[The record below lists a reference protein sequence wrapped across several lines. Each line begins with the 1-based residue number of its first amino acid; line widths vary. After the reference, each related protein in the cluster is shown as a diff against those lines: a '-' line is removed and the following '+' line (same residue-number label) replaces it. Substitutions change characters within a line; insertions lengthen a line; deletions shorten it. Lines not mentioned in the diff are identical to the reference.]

1 MALKYVSLEE
11 AKNQLRVRHC
21 QDDDHID
28 LLIGYASNACKNYL
42 KDFSA
47 YEAQRNT
54 DDDYLLDSNDEPLIQ
69 LDNNGNQ
76 VVKAEVKMAVL
87 YLISM
92 AFNDRNGEMYQQI
105 SKGELP
111 TPAQNILYPL
121 RDPACQ

>member
-1 MALKYVSLEE
+1 MALQYVSLEE

-47 YEAQRNT
+47 YEAKRNS
-54 DDDYLLDSNDEPLIQ
+54 DDDYLLDSNDEPIIQ
-69 LDNNGNQ
+69 LDNNDAR

-87 YLISM
+87 YLISL
-92 AFNDRNGEMYQQI
+92 AFNDRNGELQAQLAA
-105 SKGELP
+105 GELP
-111 TPAQNILYPL
+111 TAAKNILYPL

>member
-28 LLIGYASNACKNYL
+28 LLIQFASNAVKNYL

-54 DDDYLLDSNDEPLIQ
+54 DDDYLKDSNYEPLIQ
-69 LDNNGNQ
+69 LDNEGEQ

-87 YLISM
+87 YLVKI
-92 AFNDRNGEMYQQI
+92 AFDGEDDAW
-105 SKGELP
+105 SEDGKLP
-111 TPAQNILYPL
+111 KTARNILYPL
-121 RDPACQ
+121 RDPACK